1 MMCSSPTSTVSPI
14 PAASPTSSPGPS
26 STPHDMDLKQ
36 STHGPGS
43 ASVPGEM
50 PLPLP
55 AAPTFTAPDLSD
67 QSTGPQ
73 SRDFL
78 PFGYISHTFT
88 PQLAETHLAKFYK
101 VDPKTVTAYQD
112 RSGAYLVFIQPSYY
126 SPPSVVVQGQPAWIL
141 DYKVRSGGT
150 VVPQHLW
157 SPQGQ
162 GDWRQ
167 YVEQVDFHMPVF
179 FINANGSLGVPLVNA
194 AAGQMSL
201 RGADQLAPLGDKT
214 TTKIR
219 IGWPGYHPSES
230 QVQLRD
236 QTPARNPIPLER
248 LVKHV
253 ASRVRQFLIECEHVP
268 VQGQPHKWTVGHGNI
283 TFSEVML
290 IGVIQVSA
298 GSWMPILQ
306 LMSRVVL

>member
-1 MMCSSPTSTVSPI
+1 M
-14 PAASPTSSPGPS
+14 AN
-26 STPHDMDLKQ
+26 
-36 STHGPGS
+36 
-43 ASVPGEM
+43 
-50 PLPLP
+50 
-55 AAPTFTAPDLSD
+55 
-67 QSTGPQ
+67 
-73 SRDFL
+73 RDFL
-78 PFGYISHTFT
+78 TFGYISHSFT
-88 PQLAETHLAKFYK
+88 PLLAEVQVANLYK
-101 VDPKTVTAYQD
+101 VDPGQITAYYQE
-112 RSGAYLVFIQPSYY
+112 RSGAYLVFTQPSYY

-162 GDWRQ
+162 GDWRR
-167 YVEQVDFHMPVF
+167 YVEQADFHMPVF
-179 FINANGSLGVPLVNA
+179 FINANGALGVPLVNA

-201 RGADQLAPLGDKT
+201 YGANQLAPLGDRT

-236 QTPARNPIPLER
+236 QTPARNPITLER

-253 ASRVRQFLIECEHVP
+253 ASRVRQFLIVSLFIP
-268 VQGQPHKWTVGHGNI
+268 IGGRHGNI
-283 TFSEVML
+283 TFGEVML
-290 IGVIQVSA
+290 IGVVQVSA

-306 LMSRVVL
+306 LTSRVIL